1 MRPIADRHYAAA
13 AKGLAAQW
21 RGRSGRCYGMVGE
34 KLESFTMDSA
44 DLYVIA
50 KGSNALW
57 VGSTDDLVSDPTS
70 RVQFRLALDCGTAVF
85 RLEVPETGAAA
96 RWDIEGGEPVMAT
109 LLTMTAQ
116 AA

>member
-1 MRPIADRHYAAA
+1 MRPIADRHYAASA
-13 AKGLAAQW
+13 TGLVGQW

-34 KLESFTMDSA
+34 KLESFSMESA
-44 DLYVIA
+44 ELYVIA
-50 KGSNALW
+50 KGGNALW

-85 RLEVPETGAAA
+85 RLDTEDGATA
-96 RWDIEGGEPVMAT
+96 RWDIEGGEPLVAP
-109 LLTMTAQ
+109 LLGPTAQ